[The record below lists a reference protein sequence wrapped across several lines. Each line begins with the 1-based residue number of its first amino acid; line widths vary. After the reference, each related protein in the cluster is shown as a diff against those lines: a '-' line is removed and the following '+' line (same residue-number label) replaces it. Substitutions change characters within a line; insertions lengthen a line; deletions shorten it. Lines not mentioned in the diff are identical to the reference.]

1 MRRGA
6 HARELLHQVL
16 VDVQPPG
23 GVEDD
28 DVLTGGLRRLD
39 AVLHDLDR
47 ILGVLA
53 VDGDLDLAA
62 ELLELVDRRGTL
74 QVGGDERGLL
84 ARLPEQQRELR
95 GRRRLAR
102 ALEAGHQDHGR
113 RLPEGEARVAGAHQ
127 RGQLLVHDLHD
138 LLAGVEALQD
148 VLAARTLLDLR
159 DEVLDD
165 LEVDVGLEQREA
177 DLAHRLRDLLVVE
190 PALAAEVAEGVLK
203 LV

>member
-1 MRRGA
+1 M
-6 HARELLHQVL
+6 
-16 VDVQPPG
+16 QPPG

-47 ILGVLA
+47 ILRVLA
-53 VDGDLDLAA
+53 VDGDLDLSA
-62 ELLELVDRRGTL
+62 ELLELVDRRGPL

-84 ARLPEQQRELR
+84 PGLPEQKRELG

-113 RLPEGEARVAGAHQ
+113 RLPEREARVAGAHQ

-138 LLAGVEALQD
+138 LLAGVEPLQH
-148 VLAARTLLDLR
+148 VLAARALLDLG

-165 LEVDVGLEQREA
+165 LEVDVGLEQRET
-177 DLAHRLRDLLVVE
+177 DLAHGLRDLLVVE
-190 PALAAEVAEGVLK
+190 PALAAEVAERVLE